1 MLADI
6 KEEQIAPLLA
16 NKSSGSFTSASAG
29 SSVSVEGAP
38 SLPARSAIK
47 SSSSSASASA
57 GRSLSLEGASSMSV
71 RSLSQTT
78 GSVVGSNG
86 SAMSLSSGLQANK
99 ASRSGI
105 QTIEECIVSTI
116 KIEKNF
122 SAADFDA
129 FKTITEP
136 LPTPKFHL
144 LGRAEL
150 EELGMEPTSSL
161 TASTS
166 VKGVDNR
173 HDHEEMDS
181 VSQNSRQDTIE
192 SGLSDCLRLVKPF
205 SKEGLRFSS
214 IFIVYYFISKLVH
227 AHI

>member
-6 KEEQIAPLLA
+6 KEEQIASLLA
-16 NKSSGSFTSASAG
+16 NKSSGSFTNASAG
-29 SSVSVEGAP
+29 SSVSVEVAP

>member
-86 SAMSLSSGLQANK
+86 SAMSLS
-99 ASRSGI
+99 SGI

-205 SKEGLRFSS
+205 PKEGLRFSS